1 MESRARIQSPQSDRI
16 SPCSPLRCHWPTKK
30 ESFTP
35 YCKIFMHQLSC
46 MGLFYSSFFCYI
58 EQSLRQKKQTVQ
70 LYSDHSECKQFRSMM
85 AVDDVSHVSPAMAA
99 QCRRAG
105 RGYNLLIVIA
115 NRHALHYAAADRLQ
129 TEEHTTILFS
139 SSLWVLI
146 NSAGGGW

>member
-16 SPCSPLRCHWPTKK
+16 SPCSPLRCHWPTEK

-85 AVDDVSHVSPAMAA
+85 AVDDVSHISPAMAA
-99 QCRRAG
+99 QCIAG
-105 RGYNLLIVIA
+105 RGYNLLLVIA
-115 NRHALHYAAADRLQ
+115 NRHALHYGAADRLQ
-129 TEEHTTILFS
+129 TKEHTTILFS

-146 NSAGGGW
+146 NSAGGGG

>member
-35 YCKIFMHQLSC
+35 YCKIFMHQFSY
-46 MGLFYSSFFCYI
+46 MGLFYSSFFCCI
-58 EQSLRQKKQTVQ
+58 EQSLNPTTDRRNKQNNCI
-70 LYSDHSECKQFRSMM
+70 HRFSECERFRSMM
-85 AVDDVSHVSPAMAA
+85 AVVSPAMAA
-99 QCRRAG
+99 QCIAG

-115 NRHALHYAAADRLQ
+115 NRHALHYAAADRLH
-129 TEEHTTILFS
+129 TEEHITILFS

-146 NSAGGGW
+146 NSAGGG